1 MSTTHLELSMV
12 AIWHHNV
19 NHSTRILFEGERF
32 EPEEVFLFWDINV
45 DQSVADPIRL
55 EDIWVRRLADLALEL
70 LPHVRDLVRLLF
82 DLHLLLQPVFEAI
95 IMDIAHGTI
104 TFTGVQQRISAGLL
118 STPANLTLNLAV
130 VAIYHSAVD
139 LNILL
144 SIELILTLISII
156 VVLSFALNLLLRR
169 AVSLFDWRGTSIN
182 DTSSLEITVG
192 RLSVRSEVFDAE
204 F

>member
-1 MSTTHLELSMV
+1 
-12 AIWHHNV
+12 
-19 NHSTRILFEGERF
+19 
-32 EPEEVFLFWDINV
+32 
-45 DQSVADPIRL
+45 
-55 EDIWVRRLADLALEL
+55 
-70 LPHVRDLVRLLF
+70 
-82 DLHLLLQPVFEAI
+82 
-95 IMDIAHGTI
+95 MDIAHRTI